1 MLFLL
6 DKILVLEMNL
16 KNLITRTL
24 SGAVYVALIILGI
37 MTTEWAFITLCAI
50 LSFLASREFI
60 LMTKPSGSKLNMC
73 FDVLTATLIA
83 SSFALFLSSKTM
95 GIGAVCCMFILI
107 YLLTR
112 PIMQLYNKKE
122 DPIKSLAHSFLSLCY
137 IVLPLLAMAVI
148 NEVSSTLLLLLF
160 VMIWL
165 NDTGAFL
172 VGCTIGKHRLFE
184 RISPKKSWEGF
195 WGGVMF
201 STVSGIVYY
210 YFIEQSYPLIFF
222 IILGI
227 IVSVLATFGDLVESM
242 FKRSRGIK
250 DSGNLIPGHG
260 GILDRIDSLLFV
272 LPAVV
277 LYLLIFEFCA

>member
-16 KNLITRTL
+16 KNLLTRTL
-24 SGAVYVALIILGI
+24 SGAVYVALIVLGI
-37 MTTEWAFITLCAI
+37 MTTEWAFISLCAI

-60 LMTKPSGSKLNMC
+60 LMTKPNGSKLNLC
-73 FDVLTATLIA
+73 FDVIIATLIV
-83 SSFALFLSSKTM
+83 SSFALFRSSMTM
-95 GIGAVCCMFILI
+95 SYEAICYMPILL
-107 YLLTR
+107 YLLAR

-122 DPIKSLAHSFLSLCY
+122 DPIKSLAYSFLSLCY
-137 IVLPLLAMAVI
+137 ILLPLFAMVVI
-148 NEVSSTLLLLLF
+148 NGLSSALLLLLF
-160 VMIWL
+160 VMIWM

-195 WGGVMF
+195 WGGVLF
-201 STVSGIVYY
+201 STLSGIGYY
-210 YFIEQSYPLIFF
+210 YFIEQSYPLVFF
-222 IILGI
+222 VILGV
-227 IVSVLATFGDLVESM
+227 IVSVSATYGDLVESM
-242 FKRSRGIK
+242 FKRSLGVK

-277 LYLLIFEFCA
+277 LYLFIFEFCA